1 MKDTKR
7 LSAMESSGEEGGGR
21 RRGRGMGGL
30 MEWKS
35 ERGELKGTER

>member
-7 LSAMESSGEEGGGR
+7 LSTVESSGEEGGGGR

-35 ERGELKGTER
+35 ERGE